1 MLKSKEKYTEEER
14 AIARSLRPIDDT
26 LFRTMAKDNIPLV
39 EHIVRI
45 TLNRDDIS
53 ILKVNTQ
60 DDIHIYEKAHS
71 VILDCLAVDDAGNLY
86 NIEVQATKKGD
97 LVKRARYISSMIDS
111 KYALGKGI
119 SSYNEI
125 KTQIVIFLMEEDIF
139 DRRKQLYEFIRYDV
153 DKKLPLDDGS
163 HIIYVNANNKGR
175 EDLDNLMQSLVA
187 YDYREMKDTVIR
199 ETTMTYKTT
208 VEGEDHVCDAV
219 QQYAEK
225 SYNNGRTEGINIGR
239 TEGISIAVKALL
251 NLVAKG
257 IITLDSAIVDSGLK
271 KEEFLSIAKSLGYKL

>member
-1 MLKSKEKYTEEER
+1 MLKLKSKYTDEER

-39 EHIVRI
+39 EHIVRV

-60 DDIHIYEKAHS
+60 DDIHLFDKGHS
-71 VILDCLAVDDAGNLY
+71 VILDCLAVDKEGTYYD
-86 NIEVQATKKGD
+86 IEVQASKKGD
-97 LVKRARYISSMIDS
+97 EVKRARYISSMIDS
-111 KYALGKGI
+111 RYALGKGI

-139 DRRKQLYEFIRYDV
+139 DRGKQLYKFKRIEEES
-153 DKKLPLDDGS
+153 KLPLDDGS
-163 HIIYVNANNKGR
+163 FIIYVNAKNKGR
-175 EDLDNLMQSLVA
+175 KELDNLMQSLVA
-187 YDYREMKDTVIR
+187 DDYLKMKDTVIR

-225 SYNNGRTEGINIGR
+225 SYNNGRTEGI
-239 TEGISIAVKALL
+239 SIAVKALL
-251 NLVAKG
+251 NLVSKG
-257 IITLDSAIVDSGLK
+257 IITLDAAIIDSGLNK
-271 KEEFLSIAKSLGYKL
+271 DEFYLIAKSLGFNL

>member
-1 MLKSKEKYTEEER
+1 MNLKSKYTDEER

-26 LFRTMAKDNIPLV
+26 LFRTMAKDNIPFV
-39 EHIVRI
+39 EHIVRV

-53 ILKVNTQ
+53 ILKINTQ
-60 DDIHIYEKAHS
+60 DDIHLFEKAHS
-71 VILDCLAVDDAGNLY
+71 VILDCLAVYKEGTYYD
-86 NIEVQATKKGD
+86 IEVQASKKGD
-97 LVKRARYISSMIDS
+97 EVKRARYISSMIDS
-111 KYALGKGI
+111 RYALGKGI

-225 SYNNGRTEGINIGR
+225 SYNNGRTEGI
-239 TEGISIAVKALL
+239 SIAVKALL
-251 NLVAKG
+251 NLVSKG
-257 IITLDSAIVDSGLK
+257 IITLDAAIIDSGLNK
-271 KEEFLSIAKSLGYKL
+271 DEFYLIAKSLGFNL

>member
-1 MLKSKEKYTEEER
+1 MNLKSKYTDEER

-26 LFRTMAKDNIPLV
+26 LFRTMAKDNIPFV
-39 EHIVRI
+39 EHIVRV

-53 ILKVNTQ
+53 MLKVNTQ

-111 KYALGKGI
+111 RYALGKGI

-139 DRRKQLYEFIRYDV
+139 DRGKQLY
-153 DKKLPLDDGS
+153 
-163 HIIYVNANNKGR
+163 
-175 EDLDNLMQSLVA
+175 
-187 YDYREMKDTVIR
+187 
-199 ETTMTYKTT
+199 
-208 VEGEDHVCDAV
+208 
-219 QQYAEK
+219 
-225 SYNNGRTEGINIGR
+225 
-239 TEGISIAVKALL
+239 
-251 NLVAKG
+251 
-257 IITLDSAIVDSGLK
+257 
-271 KEEFLSIAKSLGYKL
+271 KSLN

>member
-1 MLKSKEKYTEEER
+1 MLKLKSKYTDEER

-163 HIIYVNANNKGR
+163 HIIYVNAKNKGR

-225 SYNNGRTEGINIGR
+225 SYDKGRTEGM
-239 TEGISIAVKALL
+239 AKALL
-251 NLVAKG
+251 DLVNKG
-257 IITLDSAIVDSGLK
+257 TITLDYAIENSSLP

>member
-1 MLKSKEKYTEEER
+1 
-14 AIARSLRPIDDT
+14 
-26 LFRTMAKDNIPLV
+26 
-39 EHIVRI
+39 
-45 TLNRDDIS
+45 
-53 ILKVNTQ
+53 
-60 DDIHIYEKAHS
+60 
-71 VILDCLAVDDAGNLY
+71 
-86 NIEVQATKKGD
+86 
-97 LVKRARYISSMIDS
+97 MIDS

-225 SYNNGRTEGINIGR
+225 SYNNGRTEGR
-239 TEGISIAVKALL
+239 AEGSVNSLAPLIISGYISLKL
-251 NLVAKG
+251 
-257 IITLDSAIVDSGLK
+257 AIENSGLSQD
-271 KEEFLSIAKSLGYKL
+271 EFLSIASRLGYKL

>member
-1 MLKSKEKYTEEER
+1 
-14 AIARSLRPIDDT
+14 
-26 LFRTMAKDNIPLV
+26 
-39 EHIVRI
+39 
-45 TLNRDDIS
+45 
-53 ILKVNTQ
+53 
-60 DDIHIYEKAHS
+60 
-71 VILDCLAVDDAGNLY
+71 
-86 NIEVQATKKGD
+86 
-97 LVKRARYISSMIDS
+97 MIDS

-225 SYNNGRTEGINIGR
+225 SYNNGRTEG
-239 TEGISIAVKALL
+239 TVKTLL
-251 NLVAKG
+251 NLVKSG
-257 IITLDSAIVDSGLK
+257 NITLGFAIENSGLN
-271 KEEFLSIAKSLGYKL
+271 KEEFYSVAKSLGFNL

>member
-199 ETTMTYKTT
+199 E
-208 VEGEDHVCDAV
+208 E
-219 QQYAEK
+219 
-225 SYNNGRTEGINIGR
+225 
-239 TEGISIAVKALL
+239 
-251 NLVAKG
+251 
-257 IITLDSAIVDSGLK
+257 
-271 KEEFLSIAKSLGYKL
+271 

>member
-225 SYNNGRTEGINIGR
+225 SYNNGRTEGR

>member
-225 SYNNGRTEGINIGR
+225 SYNNGRTEGI
-239 TEGISIAVKALL
+239 SIAVKALL
-251 NLVAKG
+251 NLVSKG
-257 IITLDSAIVDSGLK
+257 IITLDAAIIDSGLNK
-271 KEEFLSIAKSLGYKL
+271 DEFYLIAKSLGFNL